1 MSETTEDIDLSVQ
14 RGWLDLRAAILM
26 LEQIAGLDAVQ
37 RWLRAID
44 VPAEQRTA
52 LVTALVA
59 ALKEKYNAI

>member
-1 MSETTEDIDLSVQ
+1 MSTTGETA
-14 RGWLDLRAAILM
+14 WLDLRAAILM
-26 LEQIAGLDAVQ
+26 LEQIAGTDTVQ

-59 ALKEKYNAI
+59 ALKEKYDVH